1 MALHH
6 NPRIVTEGLQ
16 LLIDPADPSCN
27 TGDTILQ
34 DLSGNGRHG
43 EMLNGLTVQEG
54 AMRFTDSGDAVNFG
68 TDFRIAR
75 EKTLSIWIKS
85 DRPLSTQDNWEV
97 GFLNQGS
104 TSGTMFGFMYGVGNC
119 QDLGFWGYG
128 APYDMSVEST
138 TNKWSS
144 DGQWHNAVVSMNYDL
159 EVRVW
164 IDGVQRQWLKHSDYG
179 TLTDAVQMASETTN
193 YFLINSRAGWNSGLT
208 YIDLGPVTVYNRA
221 LSDLEILENYEALKT
236 RFV

>member
-16 LLIDPADPSCN
+16 LLIDPADPVCH
-27 TGDTILQ
+27 TGDTILH

-54 AMRFTDSGDAVNFG
+54 AMHFTDSGDAVDFG
-68 TDFRIAR
+68 TDFRIPV
-75 EKTLSIWIKS
+75 EKTLCVWIKS
-85 DRPLSTQDNWEV
+85 DRPLSNQDNWEV
-97 GFLNQGS
+97 GFVNQGS
-104 TSGTMFGFMYGVGNC
+104 TSGSMFGFMYGVGEC
-119 QDLGFWGYG
+119 RDLGFWGYG
-128 APYDMSVEST
+128 APYDMSVEAT

-144 DGQWHNAVVSMNYDL
+144 DGEWHYGVISMNFDR

-164 IDGVQRQWLKHSDYG
+164 IDGVQQNWLKHSDYS
-179 TLTDAVQMASETTN
+179 TVTEAVQMPIDTNN

-208 YIDLGPVTVYNRA
+208 YVDLGPVAVYDRA
-221 LSDLEILENYEALKT
+221 LSDVEILQNYEALKP
-236 RFV
+236 RLS